1 MNTDDIRFLHSNT
14 RPQNNNGKGD
24 SDMLPTLQRYIPVDF
39 QSKKND
45 PELNKYIVR
54 NYYAAIDRYG
64 KASLDYF
71 LSEDFSA
78 SMTGFEERL
87 DGQSFGAVLSMLYGA
102 IRGFHH
108 DLLEVSAQGDQVK
121 VRTQATGVHI
131 GELLGVPATGNAI
144 AVPGQVVFTLR
155 DNRISAA
162 EIEFDLPLLMQQ
174 LGVLKA
180 AEAQYA

>member
-1 MNTDDIRFLHSNT
+1 
-14 RPQNNNGKGD
+14 
-24 SDMLPTLQRYIPVDF
+24 MLPTLQRYIPVDF

-64 KASLDYF
+64 KASLVYF
-71 LSEDFSA
+71 LREDFSA

-108 DLLEVSAQGDQVK
+108 ELIEVTAQGDQVN
-121 VRTQATGVHI
+121 VRMQASGVHT
-131 GELLGVPATGNAI
+131 GELFGVPATGNAI
-144 AVPGQVVFTLR
+144 AVPGQVVFTLQ
-155 DNRISAA
+155 DNRIIAA

-174 LGVLKA
+174 LGVLKVT
-180 AEAQYA
+180 EAQYA